1 MKKTQ
6 TISYLIDFVNSEYKD
21 ANALKKACETNTNL
35 KIYLC
40 LDDED
45 FSKYALNMVRGL
57 QPKDIFDLLVKQ
69 QPSINISVEVYDRV
83 VEMVRNDMEQYFKY
97 NGYKMANAFGTQ
109 EDWINHFYVKYYYF
123 VHFYRDRWFFT
134 ENLTKPTKVK
144 KTYKRYSDF
153 LNLARKSITEERK
166 VQARKAARNPEASL
180 NKQSIDS
187 PIYQNNDRVTLLDVT
202 TVEDNMHDNSEVK
215 IIKYKIA
222 QMSENYENGKY
233 TDKILQMLDTG
244 DCKGR
249 KTELVL
255 LKIFAYK
262 AGIVTPKSLK
272 FINKL
277 SKNYKDKFVISTELL
292 NKQMRAAGLKK

>member
-6 TISYLIDFVNSEYKD
+6 TISYLIDFVNSDYQDIK
-21 ANALKKACETNTNL
+21 ALKLACETNTNL

-40 LDDED
+40 LDDDD
-45 FSKYALNMVRGL
+45 FVKYVSMIDKSM
-57 QPKDIFDLLVKQ
+57 QPKEILDWLVKK

-123 VHFYRDRWFFT
+123 VHFYRDRWFFP

-153 LNLARKSITEERK
+153 LNLARKSITE
-166 VQARKAARNPEASL
+166 VQARKAAKNPEASL

-202 TVEDNMHDNSEVK
+202 KSEDTMQDDSEVK
-215 IIKYKIA
+215 MIKYKIA

-233 TDKILQMLDTG
+233 TNKILQMLDTG

-262 AGIVTPKSLK
+262 AGIVTPKALK

-277 SKNYKDKFVISTELL
+277 SKNYKDKFGISTELL